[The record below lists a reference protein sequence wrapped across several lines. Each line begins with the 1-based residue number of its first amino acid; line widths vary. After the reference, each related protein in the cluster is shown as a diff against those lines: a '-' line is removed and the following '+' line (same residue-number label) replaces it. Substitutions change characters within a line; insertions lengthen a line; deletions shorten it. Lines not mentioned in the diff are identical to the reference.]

1 MAVADV
7 TCIDESEVVP
17 TVSLTFVL
25 PRFRFVVWI
34 GSGVSSGV
42 KSPVSLIGA
51 CFSVPYPAKDLR
63 SEVNKTWDASQRISR
78 FVIRPPTDWAQPA

>member
-7 TCIDESEVVP
+7 ICIDEPEVVS
-17 TVSLTFVL
+17 TFTLTFVL
-25 PRFRFVVWI
+25 PRFRFVVGI

-42 KSPVSLIGA
+42 RSPVPLTGA

-78 FVIRPPTDWAQPA
+78 SRRSSPTD